1 MVLSRLVLS
10 FYTAPDICIFNGVLL
25 MYTRTNEAFPCH
37 LLKKIE
43 EMEGK
48 KKKQKEK
55 KRLESSLDFNSF

>member
-10 FYTAPDICIFNGVLL
+10 FYTASDICIFNGVLL

-55 KRLESSLDFNSF
+55 KD